1 MSDESVSGSDPDV
14 DPDLE
19 QEDMEEEEEEEDDEE
34 AMEEDND
41 GDDEEDLLDENGELM
56 SSRSN
61 EHFAGSVYSGD
72 FNFIQK
78 YIFNCLNLIQNTDLF
93 ILEHLIQFWNTLI
106 DNLYKEQT
114 RPGLVICTAMAKA
127 IFQICNLDRAI

>member
-19 QEDMEEEEEEEDDEE
+19 QEDMEEEEEEEDDE

-56 SSRSN
+56 GSTSN
-61 EHFAGSVYSGD
+61 KHFAGSVYSGD

-78 YIFNCLNLIQNTDLF
+78 YIFHCLNPIQNTDLF
-93 ILEHLIQFWNTLI
+93 ILEHLRQFWNILI
-106 DNLYKEQT
+106 DSLYKEQPH
-114 RPGLVICTAMAKA
+114 PGLVTRTAIAKA